1 MNDRTFLILRVL
13 DFFSGECQPEGN
25 LWSEIGEEDTIIK
38 HSFEKVSLH
47 YHIHCIWSSLRYLW
61 GSTSRPF
68 LFWHV
73 EKCPVDFD
81 GLVPGFQSRSVFWG
95 LVLDSACNMVS
106 CSRDWF
112 SMFYLLLFRLNHEL
126 EPFAALIKKPSSW
139 AAYSSLSTTEFPSHC
154 FARKCGVCL
163 MNIKRLRLL
172 AASRSKSR
180 FLYRQGCLNQ
190 YNAMGNKIEIEE
202 NHNDLQPTFLSYLYS
217 KEDKT
222 LE

>member
-1 MNDRTFLILRVL
+1 MEIGVYEWPYLPNTPRSGL
-13 DFFSGECQPEGN
+13 FSGECQPEGN

-38 HSFEKVSLH
+38 RSFEIFVRFNVSTL
-47 YHIHCIWSSLRYLW
+47 
-61 GSTSRPF
+61 PF
-68 LFWHV
+68 LTWWEV
-73 EKCPVDFD
+73 PD
-81 GLVPGFQSRSVFWG
+81 GLVPGFQSRPAFWG

-112 SMFYLLLFRLNHEL
+112 SMFYLLLFCLNHEL